1 MLRPRVMNTWQTPG
15 CGKRVDEPMR
25 KIVNT
30 NIRFDLNREDDC
42 QAYEYLLRM
51 DRKQF
56 KSYTRVVV
64 TALNDFFSRQ
74 EKRQADPY
82 LETREKEDRFLRQV
96 VDTISKGIR
105 HNMSRFQAG
114 TIAPTL
120 PVQAVAEPTAKEETV
135 SVDSSNYEIAE
146 GFLKEMGL

>member
-1 MLRPRVMNTWQTPG
+1 M
-15 CGKRVDEPMR
+15 
-25 KIVNT
+25 IINT
-30 NIRFDLNREDDC
+30 NVRFDLKREDDR

-56 KSYTRVVV
+56 KSYTRAVVA
-64 TALNDFFSRQ
+64 ALNDFFSRQ

-96 VDTISKGIR
+96 LDTISEGIR

-114 TIAPTL
+114 IIAPAL

-135 SVDSSNYEIAE
+135 SVDS
-146 GFLKEMGL
+146 

>member
-1 MLRPRVMNTWQTPG
+1 M
-15 CGKRVDEPMR
+15 KR
-25 KIVNT
+25 IINT
-30 NIRFDLNREDDC
+30 NIRFDLKREDDR

-56 KSYTRVVV
+56 KSYTRAVVA
-64 TALNDFFSRQ
+64 ALNDFFSRQ

-96 VDTISKGIR
+96 LDTISEGIR

-114 TIAPTL
+114 IIAPAL

-146 GFLKEMGL
+146 AFLKEMGL

>member
-1 MLRPRVMNTWQTPG
+1 M
-15 CGKRVDEPMR
+15 KR
-25 KIVNT
+25 IINT
-30 NIRFDLNREDDC
+30 NIRFDLKREDDR

-56 KSYTRVVV
+56 KSYTRAVGA
-64 TALNDFFSRQ
+64 ALNDFFSRQ
-74 EKRQADPY
+74 EKRQVDPY

-96 VDTISKGIR
+96 LDTISEGIR

-114 TIAPTL
+114 IIAPTL

-146 GFLKEMGL
+146 AFLKEMGL

>member
-1 MLRPRVMNTWQTPG
+1 
-15 CGKRVDEPMR
+15 MR
-25 KIVNT
+25 RIINT
-30 NIRFDLNREDDC
+30 NIRFDLKREDDR
-42 QAYEYLLRM
+42 QAYEWLKRM

-56 KSYTRVVV
+56 KSYTRAVVA
-64 TALNDFFSRQ
+64 ALNEFFSRQ

-96 VDTISKGIR
+96 LDTISEGIR
-105 HNMSRFQAG
+105 HNISRFQAG

-146 GFLKEMGL
+146 AFLKEMGL

>member
-1 MLRPRVMNTWQTPG
+1 
-15 CGKRVDEPMR
+15 MR

-30 NIRFDLNREDDC
+30 NIRFDLNREDDR
-42 QAYEYLLRM
+42 QAYEFLRCM

-56 KSYTRVVV
+56 KSYTRAVV
-64 TALNDFFSRQ
+64 ASLNDFFSRQ

-96 VDTISKGIR
+96 LDTINEGIR
-105 HNMSRFQAG
+105 HSMSRFQAV

-120 PVQAVAEPTAKEETV
+120 TVQPVAEPTAKEE
-135 SVDSSNYEIAE
+135 SGGADSENYEIAE
-146 GFLKEMGL
+146 AFLKEMGL